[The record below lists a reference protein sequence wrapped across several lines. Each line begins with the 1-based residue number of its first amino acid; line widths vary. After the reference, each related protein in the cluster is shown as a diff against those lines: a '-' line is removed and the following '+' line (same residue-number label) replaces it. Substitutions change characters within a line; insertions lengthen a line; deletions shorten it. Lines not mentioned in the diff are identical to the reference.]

1 MATDY
6 NSPLYIGNEMAAFDR
21 KDRAYYD
28 KFTDEERKQFSTY
41 LMLRYGASVDVDLK
55 KNLRLNAEEKRMIEE
70 YYLVQTNET
79 VNKYF
84 FDLNKHPKL
93 QWLMCTAVSPNM
105 GKQNHYWQGS
115 KKKENNNKAVKFL
128 TALYPE
134 LKDNEIKLLV
144 EINDKRNLTD
154 MARNLGWDDKRIKTE
169 L

>member
-1 MATDY
+1 MAADF

-21 KDRAYYD
+21 KDRRYYD

-41 LMLRYGASVDVDLK
+41 LMLRYGASVEGSADLQ
-55 KNLRLNAEEKRMIEE
+55 A
-70 YYLVQTNET
+70 YYLMATNEN

-93 QWLMCTAVSPNM
+93 QWLMCTTVSPNM
-105 GKQNHYWQGS
+105 GKQKHYWQGS

-134 LKDNEIKLLV
+134 LKNDEIQLLA
-144 EINDKRNLTD
+144 EINDKRDLTD
-154 MARNLGWDDKRIKTE
+154 MARKLGWDDKRIKAD